1 VCASATAD
9 STCCAAPRKWCPVI
23 ANHPFKMNVK
33 AASERDAVA
42 ACRLRMLVTPW
53 RVTGLARGKG
63 HTRRD
68 RALRSCEMSGEK
80 PGWRAHPDAKVRANL
95 PPVEPG
101 RVVGLGAICD
111 LDPRTP
117 DKARSQSFSVS
128 EFVTLEDGRR
138 VILHED
144 RGFTIGL
151 GSSRETTADLRRG
164 LTLEVLTRQALNV
177 VLPDD
182 DVPAEAHPY
191 SWLADLARARGLN
204 VTADDLRSLP
214 YEVTFTDEVRR
225 WLAPA

>member
-1 VCASATAD
+1 
-9 STCCAAPRKWCPVI
+9 
-23 ANHPFKMNVK
+23 MN
-33 AASERDAVA
+33 
-42 ACRLRMLVTPW
+42 
-53 RVTGLARGKG
+53 G
-63 HTRRD
+63 
-68 RALRSCEMSGEK
+68 
-80 PGWRAHPDAKVRANL
+80 GWRPHPDAQRPTRL
-95 PPVEPG
+95 PRVKPG

-144 RGFTIGL
+144 RGFTIGW
-151 GSSRETTADLRRG
+151 GSSRETAADLRKG
-164 LTLEVLTRQALNV
+164 ETLESLTRNVMAV

-182 DVPAEAHPY
+182 DVPAEAHPW

-204 VTADDLRSLP
+204 VSADDLRSFP

>member
-1 VCASATAD
+1 
-9 STCCAAPRKWCPVI
+9 
-23 ANHPFKMNVK
+23 
-33 AASERDAVA
+33 
-42 ACRLRMLVTPW
+42 L
-53 RVTGLARGKG
+53 
-63 HTRRD
+63 
-68 RALRSCEMSGEK
+68 SGEK
-80 PGWRAHPDAKVRANL
+80 PGWRVHPDAKVRANL

-138 VILHED
+138 VILHEG

-151 GSSRETTADLRRG
+151 GSSRETAADIPRH
-164 LTLEVLTRQALNV
+164 LTKEILSRQVLNV

-182 DVPAEAHPY
+182 DVPAEAHPW
-191 SWLADLARARGLN
+191 SWLADLARSRGLN
-204 VTADDLRSLP
+204 VTADDLQSLP
-214 YEVTFTDEVRR
+214 YEVTFADKVRR

>member
-1 VCASATAD
+1 
-9 STCCAAPRKWCPVI
+9 
-23 ANHPFKMNVK
+23 
-33 AASERDAVA
+33 
-42 ACRLRMLVTPW
+42 
-53 RVTGLARGKG
+53 
-63 HTRRD
+63 
-68 RALRSCEMSGEK
+68 MSGEK
-80 PGWRAHPDAKVRANL
+80 PGWRAHPDAIVRANL

-128 EFVTLEDGRR
+128 EFVTLEDGRL

-151 GSSRETTADLRRG
+151 GSSRETAADLRRG

-191 SWLADLARARGLN
+191 SWLADLARSRGLN

-214 YEVTFTDEVRR
+214 YEVTFTDRVRR

>member
-1 VCASATAD
+1 V
-9 STCCAAPRKWCPVI
+9 
-23 ANHPFKMNVK
+23 
-33 AASERDAVA
+33 
-42 ACRLRMLVTPW
+42 
-53 RVTGLARGKG
+53 
-63 HTRRD
+63 
-68 RALRSCEMSGEK
+68 SGEK
-80 PGWRAHPDAKVRANL
+80 PGWRVHPDAKVRAKL
-95 PPVEPG
+95 PPVKPG

-151 GSSRETTADLRRG
+151 GSSRESTADLRRG
-164 LTLEVLTRQALNV
+164 ETIESLTRDVLNV

-182 DVPAEAHPY
+182 DEPAEDHPY

-204 VTADDLRSLP
+204 VSADDLRSLP
-214 YEVTFTDEVRR
+214 YDVIFTDEVRR